1 MADDNTQSMSSTDG
15 KGSLTGRNPEQV
27 FSVSSTTRQKYDVK
41 LSTDQITRMVDDL
54 LCNMSIET
62 VKGNETVRDKLEC
75 QIKESLDLEDPE
87 SDLNK
92 LLEDLTEKAIKLEKN
107 VECTGMTLVEFR
119 DKQAEDI
126 VQGAQVI
133 DPLKVEYIF
142 GKFMNTEKVAGK
154 KMEEAVA
161 KLIANSTV
169 HRGFHRTQ
177 EF

>member
-1 MADDNTQSMSSTDG
+1 MADDNTQSMTSADG
-15 KGSLTGRNPEQV
+15 KGSLPGKAPEQV
-27 FSVSSTTRQKYDVK
+27 FSVSSTTQKYDVK
-41 LSTDQITRMVDDL
+41 LSTDLINRMVDDL
-54 LCNMSIET
+54 LCNMSIAT

-119 DKQAEDI
+119 DKQAENILQD
-126 VQGAQVI
+126 AQVI
-133 DPLKVEYIF
+133 DPLKVKYIF
-142 GKFMNTEKVAGK
+142 GQFMNIEKDAGK
-154 KMEEAVA
+154 KMEEAVTE
-161 KLIANSTV
+161 LVANSAV
-169 HRGFHRTQ
+169 HRGFHPTQ